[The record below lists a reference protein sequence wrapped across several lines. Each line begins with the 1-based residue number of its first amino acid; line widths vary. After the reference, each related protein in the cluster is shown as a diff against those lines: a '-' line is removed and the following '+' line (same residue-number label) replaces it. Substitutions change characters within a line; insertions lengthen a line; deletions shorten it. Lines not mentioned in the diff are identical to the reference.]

1 MNNLQQKSSV
11 LQYNIKHGGDIVAK
25 GDSCRI
31 CKVNGQRMTIAQRNE
46 LMKMEYITTG
56 MTYGELADKYDMSE
70 SSVSI
75 IARNGKWKQK
85 KKDFQKRAQKEVED
99 STIQVY
105 AGFKA
110 EFVSQYNETW
120 QKLMNIINIMLDNP
134 DKYLK
139 NAAGQYRIGALQ
151 AVAEVLQRCQDGQ
164 GMARGFVTHEVDVQL
179 KLKQERLEL
188 LKKQLG
194 EDSEDIVEDNF
205 IDALKE
211 AAQAVWADEEDG
223 AQ

>member
-1 MNNLQQKSSV
+1 
-11 LQYNIKHGGDIVAK
+11 
-25 GDSCRI
+25 
-31 CKVNGQRMTIAQRNE
+31 
-46 LMKMEYITTG
+46 MEYITTG
-56 MTYGELADKYDMSE
+56 MTYGDLAEKYDMSE

-211 AAQAVWADEEDG
+211 AAQAVWADEEDD
-223 AQ
+223 A

>member
-11 LQYNIKHGGDIVAK
+11 LQYNIHHGGDTMAK
-25 GDSCRI
+25 VDSARI
-31 CKVNGQRMTIAQRNE
+31 CKVNGQRMTVTQRNE

-56 MTYGELADKYDMSE
+56 MTYGELAAKYDMSE

-164 GMARGFVTHEVDVQL
+164 GMARGFVTHEVDVKL

-194 EDSEDIVEDNF
+194 EDSEEIVEDNF

-211 AAQAVWADEEDG
+211 AAQAVWSDEEDD
-223 AQ
+223 A

>member
-1 MNNLQQKSSV
+1 M
-11 LQYNIKHGGDIVAK
+11 AK
-25 GDSCRI
+25 VDSARI
-31 CKVNGQRMTIAQRNE
+31 CKVNGQRMTVTQRNE

-56 MTYGELADKYDMSE
+56 MTYGELAAKYDMSE

-110 EFVSQYNETW
+110 EFVSQYNQTW

-211 AAQAVWADEEDG
+211 AAQAVWADEEDD
-223 AQ
+223 A